1 MSWAWAQ
8 RRALYYATHPRAC
21 VAYGSD
27 VDVILHH
34 RHRLNRGL
42 YVAPG
47 STKQGRMGGDG
58 GRIVW
63 AGLPR
68 GAGADRQFDA
78 LLSDARSAVIA
89 LDRRRVGAPWA

>member
-47 STKQGRMGGDG
+47 STKQGRMGG
-58 GRIVW
+58 
-63 AGLPR
+63 
-68 GAGADRQFDA
+68 
-78 LLSDARSAVIA
+78 
-89 LDRRRVGAPWA
+89 